1 MCSLILQTAR
11 AFCCVLLTVLS
22 GVVSAQ
28 TTGTVNPSTVTA
40 KPNPSS
46 LGPSADEEPPP
57 GGCMPIG
64 VTVSG
69 EIVFP
74 FQCKGFIERQ
84 KAAADKKS
92 AAAEDQPAAA
102 EAKPAAAQVKPLNLK
117 PTAEAAEERPAT
129 ADTKPAA
136 AEEKGAAAEDQPAAA
151 EQKPA
156 AAAEKTAAR
165 QSEGAAPVNGKPA
178 VEWLEAVPLPL
189 PRRADLKPAGP
200 PGCTHFRS
208 YDPVSGTYR
217 AYGGQRRQC
226 R

>member
-1 MCSLILQTAR
+1 MGPQTAR
-11 AFCCVLLTVLS
+11 ALCCVLLTVLS
-22 GVVSAQ
+22 GVAFAQ

-40 KPNPSS
+40 KPNPPPA
-46 LGPSADEEPPP
+46 GPAADEEPPP

-84 KAAADKKS
+84 KAADNRPTATEDQPAQAKPAAAKVKPTAKEKPTAAAAEEKPATADAKPAAAEEKPTEEKS

-102 EAKPAAAQVKPLNLK
+102 E
-117 PTAEAAEERPAT
+117 E
-129 ADTKPAA
+129 
-136 AEEKGAAAEDQPAAA
+136 
-151 EQKPA
+151 KPA
-156 AAAEKTAAR
+156 AAAEKTAAK
-165 QSEGAAPVNGKPA
+165 QSEGAPGSGKPA
-178 VEWLEAVPLPL
+178 AERLEAVPLP
-189 PRRADLKPAGP
+189 RRAELKPVGP

-208 YDPVSGTYR
+208 YDPVSATYR